1 LQTGSYWE
9 ILGNFVLLSIIMFGL
24 RKLLFIVFSIGCLV
38 KTQAQEY
45 TIRGRVFS
53 SDSKEALPFVPV
65 IIKGTT
71 IGAQTDFDGN
81 FVIKTNKLGD
91 SIVATYF
98 GYKRAARKINKNLET
113 QELNIPMQNQGVALE
128 EVTVKAGENPAHRII
143 RNVIAAKEKNNRD
156 KLEAFEYETYNKV
169 EFDLNRI
176 PKEMRDRKVLKPIKF
191 VFDNVDSSFSDEKP
205 SLPFFMIEN
214 ISDFYFKKNPKRK
227 REVVKASKI
236 TGIENTS
243 ISQVM
248 GDMYQNI
255 NIYDNNILVFN
266 KQFAS
271 PISDNGFFYY
281 KYYLEDSSFI
291 GNNWCY
297 HIRFKPKRTNE
308 LSFTGNIWIADTTW
322 GVKRLE
328 MSIPKD
334 ANINFIN
341 SAGVTQEFTYADS
354 TWMLR
359 KDRLTIDFSPEKK
372 SIGFYGRKTTSY
384 KNIVLNKAHE
394 DKFYELGDKIDVN
407 DDATKKTDEYWQ
419 KNRHDSLSER
429 ELKIYKMIDT
439 IQSLP
444 IYKTWIDIFYVFV
457 AGYAKVNN
465 FEIGPYYNLVSYNR
479 VEGTRFRVGGRTSR
493 KFSRWYELNGYVAY
507 GLLDQKYKYG
517 LGFKSFLSKKPS
529 RQLVGV
535 DLKSDYEILGQS
547 TNGFSQDNLFASF
560 FRTSPLTN
568 LTRVDN
574 TTAWYER
581 QWFPGLITRVSLAG
595 SLYTPVGAAKYRYYK
610 KDGGIADKENLRNT
624 EVRVNLRFAYK
635 EKYVGGDF
643 DRVSIG
649 TKWPIIQLN
658 YAKSLQNAF
667 GGEYD
672 YQKVAVNLFDRVRIT
687 PILGYTDYMLQ
698 AGKIWGTVAY
708 PLLELHGGNE
718 TYIYDYYAF
727 NMMKYY
733 EFGSDQF
740 VSAAIFHHFEGLLFN
755 KIPLLKKLKWREVI
769 SAKGVWGSVNQQNRN
784 TLIFPATLK
793 SLEKGPYVE
802 ATAGIENIF
811 KVFRVDALWR
821 LTYPRPNPLDNF
833 GIKFS
838 FQLAL

>member
-1 LQTGSYWE
+1 M
-9 ILGNFVLLSIIMFGL
+9 LGFRKFLFVVFLLCCFAGTRAQQYTIKG
-24 RKLLFIVFSIGCLV
+24 KVFS
-38 KTQAQEY
+38 A
-45 TIRGRVFS
+45 
-53 SDSKEALPFVPV
+53 DNKEALPFVPV
-65 IIKGTT
+65 IIKGTS

-81 FVIKTNKLGD
+81 YVIKTNKLGD

-98 GYKRAARKINKNLET
+98 GYKRSARKINKNLDI
-113 QELNIPMQNQGVALE
+113 QELNIPMQNEGVALE

-143 RNVIAAKEKNNRD
+143 RNVIAAKEVNNRD
-156 KLEAFEYETYNKV
+156 KLEAYEYETYNKV

-176 PKEMRDRKVLKPIKF
+176 PKEMRDKKVLKPIKF
-191 VFDNVDSSFSDEKP
+191 VFDNVDSTFSDEKP

-271 PISDNGFFYY
+271 PISNDGFFYY

-297 HIRFKPKRTNE
+297 HIRFKPKRPNE

-341 SAGVTQEFTYADS
+341 SVSVTQEFTYADS

-384 KNIVLNKAHE
+384 KNIVLNKPHE
-394 DKFYELGDKIDVN
+394 DKFYDLGDKIDVN
-407 DDATKKTDEYWQ
+407 DDATKKSDEYWQ
-419 KNRHDSLSER
+419 QNRHDTLNAR

-439 IQSLP
+439 IQTLP
-444 IYKTWIDIFYVFV
+444 VYKTWIDIFYVFV

-479 VEGTRFRVGGRTSR
+479 VEGTRFRFGGRTSR

-507 GLLDQKYKYG
+507 GLLDEKWKYG

-610 KDGGIADKENLRNT
+610 KDGALADKENLRNT
-624 EVRVNLRFAYK
+624 EVRINIRFAYK

-649 TKWPIIQLN
+649 TKWPVIQLN

-672 YQKVAVNLFDRVRIT
+672 YQKVAFNLFDRVRIT

-718 TYIYDYYAF
+718 TYVYDYYAY

-733 EFGSDQF
+733 EFGSDQY
-740 VSAAIFHHFEGLLFN
+740 VSAAVFHHFEGLLFN
-755 KIPLLKKLKWREVI
+755 KIPLIKKLKWREVI
-769 SAKGVWGSVNQQNRN
+769 SAKAVWGTVNDKNRN
-784 TLIFPATLK
+784 TLIFPATLH

-821 LTYPRPNPLDNF
+821 LTYPRPNPIDNF